1 MHRVTSCQEKW
12 PGTLLTITCIAA
24 GGVLIARCYLGP
36 FTFILPVSNPLNAEG
51 IFALCVLLKA
61 LLSHRAPRVRV
72 NAFLAPSDAV
82 GIFAACL
89 IAAIAFAGVVRFP
102 LLHDAYV
109 HIWNARIRTLHE
121 VLETSFVTPRPGDLF
136 FRPLGYLSYWLD
148 YKWAGVDP
156 IRWNLWNI
164 GLHLINTALV
174 FKLAR
179 KLCCGAWGAF
189 IAALLFAL
197 NGTRCETVAW
207 VGARFDLLATFF
219 ALAALLAII
228 RFIDES
234 ETRWLVFGCLCALA
248 GFLSKESSY
257 SLFLLVLLVIPF
269 RDASHRPRIFRSAAS
284 LLVVC
289 GIVLACRTY
298 FLHGLGGYTTN
309 SGAFTVLHF
318 SATRTLKALL
328 FRQWAVL
335 LFPLNWT
342 STDLL
347 LKLTLPILL
356 IVSAAM
362 ASYSVAPRTL
372 LATTLLWV
380 IAAVLP
386 AQHLLLIGQDLS
398 GSRILYL
405 PAVGFALFFGL
416 LAGNSAAP
424 GALRVLLPAGL
435 VLFQFATLKHN
446 LEIWRDVALLSQ
458 RACVAV
464 SAELK
469 GDPRQ
474 IVVSNLP
481 NSLRG
486 VFFLRNGLP
495 QCAAIATGEPIERI
509 VVAEDTPE
517 HAPDA
522 RFFRWNTL
530 TETFE
535 PVAAK

>member
-1 MHRVTSCQEKW
+1 M
-12 PGTLLTITCIAA
+12 LTITCVVA
-24 GGVLIARCYLGP
+24 GAVLLARCYLGP
-36 FTFILPVSNPLNAEG
+36 FTFIRPVSNPLNAEG
-51 IFALCVLLKA
+51 IFALCILLKA
-61 LLSHRAPRVRV
+61 LLPRPVPTSARV
-72 NAFLAPSDAV
+72 ATFFAPSAAV
-82 GIFAACL
+82 CISAACL

-121 VLETSFVTPRPGDLF
+121 VLETSLVKPHLGDVF
-136 FRPLGYLSYWLD
+136 FRPVGYLSYWLD
-148 YKWAGVDP
+148 YKWAGVEP
-156 IRWNLWNI
+156 VRWNLWNI

-174 FKLAR
+174 WMFAR

-219 ALAALLAII
+219 ALTALLAII
-228 RFIDES
+228 RFVDEG
-234 ETRWLVFGCLCALA
+234 EIRWLVFGCLCGFA
-248 GFLSKESSY
+248 GFLSKESTY
-257 SLFLLVLLVIPF
+257 TLFLLVLLIMPF
-269 RDASHRPRIFRSAAS
+269 RDGSRRFRIIRSAA
-284 LLVVC
+284 LLLIVC
-289 GIVLACRTY
+289 GIVLAGRTY

-309 SGAFTVLHF
+309 TGSFTVLNF
-318 SATRTLKALL
+318 SVMRSLKALL
-328 FRQWAVL
+328 FRQWAIL

-356 IVSAAM
+356 IASAAM
-362 ASYSVAPRTL
+362 ASYSAARRTL

-416 LAGNSAAP
+416 LAENSAAP
-424 GALRVLLPAGL
+424 KALRVLLPAGL
-435 VLFQFATLKHN
+435 VLFQFASLKHN
-446 LEIWRDVALLSQ
+446 LAIWRDVALLSQ
-458 RACVAV
+458 KACIAV

-469 GDPRQ
+469 SDPRQ
-474 IVVSNLP
+474 IVVSDLP

-495 QCAAIATGEPIERI
+495 QCVAIMTGEPPEK
-509 VVAEDTPE
+509 VLVAKDTPE
-517 HAPDA
+517 HASDA
-522 RFFRWNTL
+522 RFFQWNTQ

-535 PVAAK
+535 PVGR